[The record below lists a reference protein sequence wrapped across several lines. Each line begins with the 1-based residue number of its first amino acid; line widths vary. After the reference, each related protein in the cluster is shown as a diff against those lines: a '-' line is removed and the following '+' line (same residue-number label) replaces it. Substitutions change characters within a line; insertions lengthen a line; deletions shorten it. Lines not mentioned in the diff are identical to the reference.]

1 MRRTARLLW
10 RTALA
15 LAVAGVLG
23 FGSYE
28 AYASS
33 GVMRDHCNPLLG
45 PGHCV
50 NRDHCQDLCDTAW
63 GPGFIGECRDDG
75 CCLCWQ

>member
-45 PGHCV
+45 PGSLHRRPALSKPV
-50 NRDHCQDLCDTAW
+50 
-63 GPGFIGECRDDG
+63 
-75 CCLCWQ
+75 

>member
-33 GVMRDHCNPLLG
+33 TVARGHCSPVVS
-45 PGHCV
+45 PGHCGSLHDCV
-50 NRDHCQDLCDTAW
+50 VLCASW
-63 GPGFIGECRDDG
+63 GEDFIPDCASDG
-75 CCLCWQ
+75 CCYCWQ